1 MNLNEWHWARLKR
14 DLDLQDSFMRL
25 NESYIIPEGT
35 IVRGKS
41 INAKSPIILVFI
53 EHSNGV
59 IDTFCDSY
67 NSLLEPIEK

>member
-1 MNLNEWHWARLKR
+1 MNLNKWHWARLKR
-14 DLDLQDSFMRL
+14 DLDLQDSLMRL

-41 INAKSPIILVFI
+41 VPIILIFI

-67 NSLLEPIEK
+67 SSLLEPIEE